1 MVAVFVLATVAKRGQ
16 KEEEKE
22 KINKKKGLVQALG
35 LSWPQFP
42 TEGIKYGFSICFVEL
57 L

>member
-35 LSWPQFP
+35 LSWPQSP